1 MVNIALARLLLQC
14 VDYNS
19 SNSSSGTLFLIE
31 ELLLIGYKL
40 RPCDESSRR
49 RRRRRREPGRDIT

>member
-1 MVNIALARLLLQC
+1 